1 MRLDL
6 EADYSHII
14 GRIKVGEALGRGGE
28 WTYLEVIMGAEAR
41 ASLTLEEVNLLE
53 AHVKRPK

>member
-1 MRLDL
+1 M

-41 ASLTLEEVNLLE
+41 ASLTLEETCLLE